1 MNRQVAVGL
10 IRPLNMQVDTAD
22 RGQKA
27 LHMVQENHYDL
38 VFMDHMMPEMDG
50 IEATERIRQ
59 MEDPYLKEM
68 PIIAL
73 TANAIVGAKEEFLQ
87 AGMND
92 FVGKP
97 IAMPDMIRAIRRWLP
112 PELIE
117 EKGIEEE
124 VETSS
129 EEKESNRLQ
138 EIAKEIVE
146 SADLFDL
153 DRLEELSQE
162 LSDFENV
169 DEKKEVIQKL
179 QDAIAGIDMEEV
191 AKLAGEL

>member
-1 MNRQVAVGL
+1 M
-10 IRPLNMQVDTAD
+10 
-22 RGQKA
+22 
-27 LHMVQENHYDL
+27 
-38 VFMDHMMPEMDG
+38 
-50 IEATERIRQ
+50 
-59 MEDPYLKEM
+59 
-68 PIIAL
+68 
-73 TANAIVGAKEEFLQ
+73 
-87 AGMND
+87 
-92 FVGKP
+92 
-97 IAMPDMIRAIRRWLP
+97 
-112 PELIE
+112 
-117 EKGIEEE
+117 
-124 VETSS
+124 ETSS